1 MPPTSAVRQAPR
13 IAGASYTRRFRF
25 VWKPPMRCSPP
36 ILFPKVLLLTL
47 AATAALAGCKR
58 EAEAPAAPPA
68 ETAPAQPGFAFKD
81 AITPADFAEHV
92 RVLAS
97 DEFEGRAP
105 GTPGEDKTVEYLKAQ
120 FQRIGLKPG
129 NGDSY
134 FQTVPMM
141 ETTADEATTMSIDVK
156 GKPHTLKFGTD
167 MVIGTRTGQ
176 PEVKIDASDL
186 VFVGYGVDAP
196 EQQWNDYAGVDV
208 KGKTVVMFVNDP
220 GFHAKDPDLFDGN
233 RMTYYGRWT
242 YKFEEAGRKGAAAA
256 LIIHDTEGA
265 SYGWDVVKNS
275 WSGAQYD
282 LRAADDPAPRVPLQ
296 GWITGEQAKALFADA
311 GLDLEKMRAA
321 AGKRGFK
328 PVPMQAKATVTLKST
343 TAEKESRNV
352 LALLPGAETPN
363 EAIVYMAHWDHLGHH
378 TDEKNPDGSG
388 DTIYNGA
395 VDNAT
400 GVAGIL
406 EIAELL
412 AKGAKPKRSVL
423 FAAVTLEESGLLG
436 SKYYVA
442 HPSIPLDQTV
452 GVINLDAMSVAGRT
466 RDITVVGMG
475 NSELEDILKP
485 IAEHQGRTLVEE
497 SNPAGGYYFRS
508 DHFNFAKA
516 GVPALYPDGGTD
528 LIDGGTAAGE
538 AAGKI
543 YNENHYHKPSDQY
556 DAATWKLDG
565 TMQDLAA
572 VYEVGLAL
580 AFDDKWPNWYADNPF
595 RAARDKMMAAKA
607 PATAA
612 AAAPAK

>member
-1 MPPTSAVRQAPR
+1 
-13 IAGASYTRRFRF
+13 
-25 VWKPPMRCSPP
+25 MRCSPP

-47 AATAALAGCKR
+47 AATAALTACKPD
-58 EAEAPAAPPA
+58 AEAPAAPAVETPA
-68 ETAPAQPGFAFKD
+68 EPGFAFKD
-81 AITPADFAEHV
+81 AITPDDFAEHV

-141 ETTADEATTMSIDVK
+141 ETTADEATAMTIDVK
-156 GKPHTLKFGTD
+156 GTPHTLKFGTD

-220 GFHAKDPDLFDGN
+220 GFHAKDPTLFDGN

-311 GLDLEKMRAA
+311 GLDLDKMRAA

-328 PVPMQAKATVTLKST
+328 PMPLPAKASVTLKST
-343 TAEKESRNV
+343 IAEKESRNV

-378 TDEKNPDGSG
+378 IDEKNPDGSG

-442 HPSIPLDQTV
+442 HPSIPLENTV

-466 RDITVVGMG
+466 RDLTVVGMG

-485 IAEHQGRTLVEE
+485 IAERQGRKLVEE

-528 LIDGGTAAGE
+528 LLDGGTAAGE

-607 PATAA
+607 PPAATA